1 MEDKIFEFL
10 WKMSLYI
17 NKNKLILTDEK
28 DNLTVIDKWIIEKCK
43 VVINNYLN
51 YIQNNNIDK
60 AKEVID
66 DFFRD
71 DYYNLY
77 RLVVDNKIKSNKDYD
92 VSKNVLL
99 NVYLEILKMYM
110 LYYPDIVKF
119 IYGNLYF
126 NSKNLLYND
135 NLKEYIIDDSVLS
148 FGEDIKSIIL
158 EVCKF
163 RKDANISNE
172 KSIDSV
178 SLNIKKDYI
187 KLLPKSLDDILRLI
201 NSKNVNI
208 DFSDETYVELIMND
222 KIIIKK
228 R

>member
-77 RLVVDNKIKSNKDYD
+77 RLVVDNN
-92 VSKNVLL
+92 
-99 NVYLEILKMYM
+99 
-110 LYYPDIVKF
+110 
-119 IYGNLYF
+119 
-126 NSKNLLYND
+126 
-135 NLKEYIIDDSVLS
+135 
-148 FGEDIKSIIL
+148 
-158 EVCKF
+158 
-163 RKDANISNE
+163 
-172 KSIDSV
+172 
-178 SLNIKKDYI
+178 
-187 KLLPKSLDDILRLI
+187 
-201 NSKNVNI
+201 
-208 DFSDETYVELIMND
+208 
-222 KIIIKK
+222 IIKCLS
-228 R
+228 

>member
-1 MEDKIFEFL
+1 MIIII
-10 WKMSLYI
+10 YI
-17 NKNKLILTDEK
+17 DWL
-28 DNLTVIDKWIIEKCK
+28 WII
-43 VVINNYLN
+43 I
-51 YIQNNNIDK
+51 
-60 AKEVID
+60 
-66 DFFRD
+66 
-71 DYYNLY
+71 
-77 RLVVDNKIKSNKDYD
+77 
-92 VSKNVLL
+92 LL

>member
-17 NKNKLILTDEK
+17 NKKKLILTDEK

-77 RLVVDNKIKSNKDYD
+77 RLVVDNKIKNNKDYD

-110 LYYPDIVKF
+110 LYYPEIVKF
-119 IYGNLYF
+119 IYVNLYF
-126 NSKNLLYND
+126 NSKNLFYND

-158 EVCKF
+158 DVCKF

>member
-17 NKNKLILTDEK
+17 NKKKLILTDEK

-77 RLVVDNKIKSNKDYD
+77 RLVVDNKIKNNKDYD

-110 LYYPDIVKF
+110 LYYPEIVKF
-119 IYGNLYF
+119 IYVNLYF
-126 NSKNLLYND
+126 NSKNLFYND

-158 EVCKF
+158 DVCKF

-187 KLLPKSLDDILRLI
+187 KLFPKSLDDVLRLI

>member
-110 LYYPDIVKF
+110 LYYPEIVKF

>member
-43 VVINNYLN
+43 VVIKNYLN

-77 RLVVDNKIKSNKDYD
+77 RLVVDNKIKNNKEYD

-163 RKDANISNE
+163 RKDANISNK